1 MKIVD
6 FKGVNM
12 AVVYKGDDTGAFSNN
27 LLTIRANIP
36 EGQTVSKAKLKIGSL
51 PVMTFDAPT
60 FPIVVNLTPAQT
72 RQLQQQ
78 NTVYMAVFDELG
90 RKATCRGT
98 VTFVAKDE
106 VV

>member
-1 MKIVD
+1 
-6 FKGVNM
+6 M
-12 AVVYKGDDTGAFSNN
+12 AVIYKGDNTGAFGNN

-36 EGQTVSKAKLKIGSL
+36 DGYTVSKAKLKIGNL
-51 PVMTFDAPT
+51 PVMTFDAPI
-60 FPIVVNLTPAQT
+60 FPLIVNLTPAQT

-78 NTVYMAVFDELG
+78 NTVYMAVFDEEG

>member
-1 MKIVD
+1 
-6 FKGVNM
+6 M
-12 AVVYKGDDTGAFSNN
+12 AVIYKGDDTGAFSNN
-27 LLTIRANIP
+27 LLTIRAKIP
-36 EGQTVSKAKLKIGSL
+36 EGCTVSKAKLKIGNL
-51 PVMTFDAPT
+51 PVMTFNEPE
-60 FPIVVNLTPAQT
+60 FPLIVNLTPAQT
-72 RQLQQQ
+72 RSLQQQ